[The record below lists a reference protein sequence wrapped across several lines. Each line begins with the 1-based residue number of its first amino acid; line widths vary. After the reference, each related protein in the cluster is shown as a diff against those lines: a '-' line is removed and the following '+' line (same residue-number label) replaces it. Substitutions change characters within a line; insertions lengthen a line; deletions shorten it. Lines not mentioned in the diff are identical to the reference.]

1 MSMGYKNDQFNIWS
15 EAGCSDECPSALCG
29 KKTALQ
35 FFLSVLQ
42 GPTAAEYKAAHAACL
57 LLGRRAAGLEEQIAS
72 ASCVLVM
79 EYVPGPAFLATSEPF
94 QPALLPT
101 TAADLGRRGA
111 RAMLSCALESQSAE
125 RPKAFSHT

>member
-1 MSMGYKNDQFNIWS
+1 MPWQVPLSFMWLNACILIFV
-15 EAGCSDECPSALCG
+15 
-29 KKTALQ
+29 
-35 FFLSVLQ
+35 SVLQ

-57 LLGRRAAGLEEQIAS
+57 LLGRRAAGLEEQVAS

-79 EYVPGPAFLATSEPF
+79 EYVPGPAFLATSKPF

-111 RAMLSCALESQSAE
+111 RAMPCCALKSQSAE
-125 RPKAFSHT
+125 RPKARSHT